1 MEKFHMFDD
10 RIYQMTNGVKA
21 ADRIIYTVMLN
32 EQKFYHDKGQYYTP
46 SYAHLGQYAGITR
59 TSVIACM
66 KRLEAHGLI
75 KKTNVASNQ
84 CVIKV
89 YSLDEVPEV
98 LTELTAKEARKA
110 KLESKVTQSVK
121 KDDPLS
127 QNSLPT
133 ESKFFTQSVK
143 IFDTYNNSNN
153 KKELINN
160 NKEDDFEE
168 ESLKKGASLC
178 DSHECDIK
186 EDDFLSLD
194 ELNDFLSM
202 NESDLD
208 SEATK
213 ETSKTSDLDDL
224 EVSSKKTSKQDKEIS
239 DVNIDSDHKNT
250 QCPATDDEMD
260 PFDDYLDDE
269 EDPEEE
275 LKREQRKAKIKE
287 RFRKAKLKNRID
299 ELDDFDDGDDDFTY
313 RPKKKTHTDSKKER
327 IKPKMYF
334 ASGGMR

>member
-178 DSHECDIK
+178 YSHECDIK

-213 ETSKTSDLDDL
+213 EVVKKEGKT
-224 EVSSKKTSKQDKEIS
+224 S

-250 QCPATDDEMD
+250 QCPATDDELD

-275 LKREQRKAKIKE
+275 LKREQRKAEIKE
-287 RFRKAKLKNRID
+287 RFRNAKLKNKVSD
-299 ELDDFDDGDDDFTY
+299 LDDFDDSDDDFTY
-313 RPKKKTHTDSKKER
+313 RPKKKTHTDSKKEK

-334 ASGGMR
+334 AGGGIK